1 MRRATTLFL
10 AWLLLAGSSLAGQR
24 PGGPLLSPPPP
35 EASCPNAPIAC
46 GGSVT
51 GSIEET
57 DCKIANGSYADMY
70 ALKLPDKR
78 LVTLDLASTDF
89 DSFLSVRNEAGMKEI
104 PAYGNAPLQVLIRQD
119 DNSGGGTN
127 ARMEAGAEWPPDT
140 WYVMAR
146 GKKGRSRGSYTL
158 TVKCEDLTCEPG
170 RAAICLNRMRFRVT
184 VHFTDSPDWG
194 FNPSGGDTERS
205 TFQASGP
212 PPGTHRGTA
221 EVSVTDHC
229 AEDGHFRVS
238 AQADVPRPIRISVT
252 DTRAGVEKL
261 YESKAG
267 EAFQPVED
275 RQAFPCR

>member
-1 MRRATTLFL
+1 MRSASTLSL
-10 AWLLLAGSSLAGQR
+10 AWLLLAGPSLAGQQAGV
-24 PGGPLLSPPPP
+24 PILSPAPP
-35 EASCPNAPIAC
+35 EASCPNAPISC

-78 LVTLDLASTDF
+78 FVTVELASTDF
-89 DSFLSVRNEAGMKEI
+89 DSLLIVRNEKGMQDI
-104 PAYGNAPLQVLIRQD
+104 PALGNAPLQILMTQD

-127 ARMEAGAEWPPDT
+127 ARVEAGAEWPPDT
-140 WYVMAR
+140 WYLMAR
-146 GKKGRSRGSYTL
+146 GKKGRSRGAYTL
-158 TVKCEDLTCEPG
+158 SVKCEDLTCVPD

-194 FNPSGGDTERS
+194 FYPSGGDGEKA
-205 TFQASGP
+205 TFGASGP
-212 PPGTHRGTA
+212 PPDRHHGTA
-221 EVSVTDHC
+221 KLSVTDHC

-238 AQADVPRPIRISVT
+238 AQTEVPRPIRISVT
-252 DTRAGVEKL
+252 DTRTSLEKV
-261 YESKAG
+261 YEIKASEG
-267 EAFQPVED
+267 FQPFED